1 MQPEFILSLKTAV
14 RVCHTKFSVNSF
26 IYDTLLRKVPAGHI
40 NNKCNVCTL
49 LSFFWMDRKLFN
61 DTTLSFNKWMIAFSK
76 LKGIPKEIVV
86 TYSKTRFVENRSKG
100 QVLQ

>member
-1 MQPEFILSLKTAV
+1 
-14 RVCHTKFSVNSF
+14 
-26 IYDTLLRKVPAGHI
+26 
-40 NNKCNVCTL
+40 
-49 LSFFWMDRKLFN
+49 MDRKLFN